1 MAYFSNLKYNQIIK
15 FITFML
21 HDKHRYNLRY
31 ISYKNSFFRKNVLK
45 PVAMKSID
53 QWFTADLLFSYITII
68 RIGVE
73 ICRR

>member
-53 QWFTADLLFSYITII
+53 Q
-68 RIGVE
+68 
-73 ICRR
+73 